1 MKKKL
6 LGCALLGVLGFA
18 HAATAQEFDD
28 RWYLSGTAG
37 FSFNDS
43 DRDIGNAPVYG
54 LGIGKFFS
62 PNFSLDLDLT
72 STNPEKNGN
81 NLHWS
86 SYGAMLTGR
95 HHFRADDRNWWP
107 YVAFGAGVLRHDESY
122 PAHGGPF
129 KRKDNN
135 LAAQIGVGLQADY
148 ARAGVRTEVLGRYDF
163 DDHSVSAPRENGF
176 LDVIAQV
183 SLLVKL
189 GAAPAA
195 PVEVVETVAPQP
207 PQPTCA
213 DLDDDGDGVNNCE
226 DRCPNSQP
234 GQTIGPDGC
243 PVAVTI
249 DLRGVNFDFDK
260 ATLRPDAAGTL
271 NEAIAVLKQYP
282 DMRVEV
288 AGHTDLCGAE
298 SYNQSLSERR
308 AKTVYDYLTSN
319 GIAAS
324 RLVGPNGYGE
334 SRPLEPTAQ
343 TLPGCKSELNR
354 RTDLNVQ
361 Q

>member
-18 HAATAQEFDD
+18 HVATAQEFDD
-28 RWYLSGTAG
+28 RWYVSGTLG
-37 FSFNDS
+37 FSLNDD
-43 DRDIGNAPVYG
+43 DRHVDDSPIYG
-54 LGIGKFFS
+54 LGVGKFFS
-62 PNFSLDLDLT
+62 PAFSLDLDLT
-72 STNPEKNGN
+72 TTNPSKNGN
-81 NLHWS
+81 DLNWS
-86 SYGAMLTGR
+86 NYGAMLTGR
-95 HHFRADDRNWWP
+95 RHFRSEDSNWWP
-107 YVAFGAGVLRHDESY
+107 YLAFGAGVLRTNESY

-135 LAAQIGVGLQADY
+135 LGVQVGVGLQADY
-148 ARAGVRTEVLGRYDF
+148 SRTAVRAELLGRWNG
-163 DDHSVSAPRENGF
+163 DDQSVAAPRESSF
-176 LDVIAQV
+176 MDYIAQV
-183 SLLVKL
+183 TMMVKL
-189 GAAPAA
+189 GPEPAA
-195 PVEVVETVAPQP
+195 PVQPVEEYIAPP

-213 DLDDDGDGVNNCE
+213 DLDDDGDGVNNCD

-234 GQTIGPDGC
+234 GQVVGPDGC

-271 NEAIAVLKQYP
+271 NEAVTVLKQYP
-282 DMRVEV
+282 EMRVEV

-308 AKTVYDYLTSN
+308 AKTVYDYLVNN
-319 GIAAS
+319 GISAS

-334 SRPLEPTAQ
+334 SRPLEPTGQ

-361 Q
+361 

>member
-18 HAATAQEFDD
+18 HAAVAQEFDD
-28 RWYLSGTAG
+28 RWYVSGTLG
-37 FSFNDS
+37 QSWNDD
-43 DRDIGNAPVYG
+43 DRDTEDSLIYG
-54 LGIGKFFS
+54 LGVGKFFS

-72 STNPEKNGN
+72 TTNPEKNGN
-81 NLHWS
+81 DLHWS
-86 SYGAMLTGR
+86 NFGAMLTGR
-95 HHFRADDRNWWP
+95 RHFRADDRTWGP
-107 YVAFGAGVLRHDESY
+107 YVAFGAGVLRTNESY

-148 ARAGVRTEVLGRYDF
+148 SRVSGRAEVLGRWNG
-163 DDHSVSAPRENGF
+163 DDQSVAAPRESGF
-176 LDVIAQV
+176 LDVIAQA

-189 GAAPAA
+189 GPEPVA
-195 PVEVVETVAPQP
+195 PVQQVEEVIPPP

-260 ATLRPDAAGTL
+260 ATLRPDAVETL
-271 NEAIAVLKQYP
+271 NEAVAVLQQYP

-298 SYNQSLSERR
+298 TYNQSLSERR
-308 AKTVYDYLTSN
+308 AKAVYDYLANN
-319 GIAAS
+319 GISAS

-334 SRPLEPTAQ
+334 NRPLEPTGQ

-354 RTDLNVQ
+354 RTELNVQ
-361 Q
+361 

>member
-6 LGCALLGVLGFA
+6 LGCALLGVLGVA
-18 HAATAQEFDD
+18 QVATAQEFDD
-28 RWYLSGTAG
+28 RWYVSGTLG
-37 FSFNDS
+37 FSLNDD
-43 DRDIGNAPVYG
+43 DRRVEDSPIYG

-62 PNFSLDLDLT
+62 PKFSADLDLST
-72 STNPEKNGN
+72 TNPAKDGN
-81 NLHWS
+81 DLHWS
-86 SYGAMLTGR
+86 NYGAMLTGR
-95 HHFRADDRNWWP
+95 YHFRAEDRSWWP
-107 YVAFGAGVLRHDESY
+107 YAAFGAGMMRTNESY

-135 LAAQIGVGLQADY
+135 FAAQVGLGMQADY
-148 ARAGVRTEVLGRYDF
+148 SRTAVRAEVLARWNS
-163 DDHSVSAPRENGF
+163 DDASVAAPNESSF
-176 LDVIAQV
+176 VDAIAQV
-183 SLLVKL
+183 SMLVKL

-195 PVEVVETVAPQP
+195 PVEVVEEVVPPA

-213 DLDDDGDGVNNCE
+213 DLDDDGDGVNNCD

-282 DMRVEV
+282 EMRVEV

-298 SYNQSLSERR
+298 GYNQSLSERR

-319 GIAAS
+319 GIDAS

-334 SRPLEPTAQ
+334 SRPLEPTEQ
-343 TLPGCKSELNR
+343 SFPGCKSELNR

-361 Q
+361 E